1 MDGRRMGH
9 GTGIGG
15 GNFELVKRVL
25 GSLRGCVRSVQLDFV
40 DREFPAR
47 LVEVAEP
54 SLPGRRW
61 ARVRVTGGGICGSDL
76 HLFRET
82 TGAIP
87 LLSSFAPIPLQLG
100 HEVGGV
106 IVEAGP
112 DCPLKPGT
120 RVAVDPTISCVARE
134 IDPPCEQCAAGAP
147 GVCYNLSSKIMTPG
161 LILGFTYG
169 LGGGWSEQVVAHTS
183 MLHPLPEA
191 VSDLAITLHEP
202 LSIAIHGLLRCPPP
216 EGAPV
221 LVGGA
226 AIIGLATVAALRAL
240 FPASEVTVLAKHE
253 HQAHAAE
260 RLGAK
265 KVVRFD
271 AAGGHIGELARIAGT
286 RVVGA
291 GDEAMLAGGFPYVVE
306 AVGTPQ
312 AITQAL
318 RFADGRG
325 TVLFFGVTGIV
336 NVDLSPVWLKELSL
350 VGSLNHAPDPGPH
363 GGSTAHSID
372 RAIKILAKTGFP
384 ADLLVTHQFP
394 LAEFR
399 RGVETAL
406 ERGAN
411 GVIKVVLR
419 P

>member
-1 MDGRRMGH
+1 M
-9 GTGIGG
+9 
-15 GNFELVKRVL
+15 
-25 GSLRGCVRSVQLDFV
+25 RSVQLDFA
-40 DREFPAR
+40 DPQFPAR
-47 LVEVAEP
+47 LVEVEEP
-54 SLPGRRW
+54 RLPGRRW

-76 HLFRET
+76 HFFRET
-82 TGAIP
+82 TGAMP

-106 IVEAGP
+106 IIEVGP

-134 IDPPCEQCAAGAP
+134 IDPPCKQCAAGAP
-147 GVCYNLSSKIMTPG
+147 GACYNLSSKVMTPG
-161 LILGFTYG
+161 LILGCTYG
-169 LGGGWSEQVVAHTS
+169 LGGGWSEQVVAHAS
-183 MLHPLPEA
+183 MLHPLPDA

-226 AIIGLATVAALRAL
+226 AMIGLSTVAALRAL
-240 FPASEVTVLAKHE
+240 FPASEITVLAKHE
-253 HQAHAAE
+253 HQARAAE

-265 KVVRFD
+265 HVVRFD
-271 AAGGHIGELARIAGT
+271 AEGGHIAELARIAGT
-286 RVVGA
+286 RAIGTG
-291 GDEAMLAGGFPYVVE
+291 GDVMLVGGFPYVVE
-306 AVGTPQ
+306 AVGSPQ

-325 TVLFFGVTGIV
+325 TVLFFGVTGLV
-336 NVDLSPVWLKELSL
+336 NVDLSPVWLKEIAF
-350 VGSLNHAPDPGPH
+350 VGSLNHASDPGPH
-363 GGSTAHSID
+363 GGSSAHSID
-372 RAIKILAKTGFP
+372 RAIKILAKTNFP
-384 ADLLVTHQFP
+384 SDLLVTHQFP
-394 LAEFR
+394 LTEFR

-406 ERGAN
+406 ERGPN